1 MRLKPDVRLVVFDVD
16 GTLVDSR
23 RSIQA
28 SSDAAFRH
36 LGRTPP
42 PYDAV
47 RQTIGLSLAEGL
59 GQLAPDLSA
68 AELESLLGFYKSYFS
83 ELHQD
88 PAWRDPLYDGAAELL
103 DRLKADGWKIA
114 MATGQSRRGVERAL
128 RVHAWADI
136 FDSTHCADDGPGK
149 PHPSMLLEAMRAL
162 GAAADRT
169 IMIGDTAHDIRMAR
183 AAQVRS
189 VGVTWGFHT
198 RGEIEDAVADDIC
211 DSFTELA
218 HIVEKFGRNS
228 PAA

>member
-1 MRLKPDVRLVVFDVD
+1 MRLKPDIRLAVFDVD

-36 LGRTPP
+36 LGRSPP
-42 PYDAV
+42 PYEAV
-47 RQTIGLSLAEGL
+47 RQTIGLSLSEGL
-59 GQLAPDLSA
+59 ALLAPDLSVGEL
-68 AELESLLGFYKSYFS
+68 AEMLDFYKTYFS

-88 PAWRDPLYDGAAELL
+88 PAWRDPLYSGAAELL
-103 DRLKADGWKIA
+103 DGLKREAWKIA

-162 GAAADRT
+162 GAAPERT

-183 AAQVRS
+183 AAGVRS

-198 RGEIEDAVADDIC
+198 RAEIEAAGADLIC
-211 DSFTELA
+211 DTFAELEQ
-218 HIVEKFGRNS
+218 ILENFGPNS
-228 PAA
+228 PVT

>member
-1 MRLKPDVRLVVFDVD
+1 VRVRPDVRLVVFDVD

-59 GQLAPDLSA
+59 AQLAPDLT
-68 AELESLLGFYKSYFS
+68 AEELSELLAFYRSYFS

-88 PAWRDPLYDGAAELL
+88 PEWRDPLYEGAADLL
-103 DRLKADGWKIA
+103 ETLKADGWKIA

-162 GAAADRT
+162 GADPSRT
-169 IMIGDTAHDIRMAR
+169 VMVGDTAHDIRMAR
-183 AAQVRS
+183 AAQVTS

-198 RGEIEDAVADDIC
+198 RDEIEAAQADVICETFEALQAVIDA
-211 DSFTELA
+211 
-218 HIVEKFGRNS
+218 HGRTGS
-228 PAA
+228 AA

>member
-1 MRLKPDVRLVVFDVD
+1 MVFDVD

-59 GQLAPDLSA
+59 AQLAPDLTA
-68 AELESLLGFYKSYFS
+68 GELNELLAFYRNYFS

-88 PAWRDPLYDGAAELL
+88 PEWRDPLYDGAAGLL
-103 DRLKADGWKIA
+103 ETLKADGWKIA

-162 GAAADRT
+162 GADPART
-169 IMIGDTAHDIRMAR
+169 VMVGDTAHDIRMAR
-183 AAQVRS
+183 AAQVTS

-198 RGEIEDAVADDIC
+198 RDEIEAAQADVICESFDALQAVIE
-211 DSFTELA
+211 T
-218 HIVEKFGRNS
+218 HGRTGS
-228 PAA
+228 AG

>member
-1 MRLKPDVRLVVFDVD
+1 MRLKPEVRLVVFDVD

-42 PYDAV
+42 PYDEV

-59 GQLAPDLSA
+59 SHLAPDLTA
-68 AELESLLGFYKSYFS
+68 TELEELLRFYRAYYS

-88 PAWRDPLYDGAAELL
+88 PDWRDPLYVGAAALL
-103 DRLKADGWKIA
+103 DGLKRDGWKIA

-183 AAQVRS
+183 AAAVRS
-189 VGVTWGFHT
+189 VGVAWGFHT
-198 RGEIEDAVADDIC
+198 RDEIAAAGADLIC
-211 DSFTELA
+211 DDFAELGQ
-218 HIVEKFGRNS
+218 IVSRYGMNS
-228 PAA
+228 PVA